1 MKKIIL
7 TLGAALMVAS
17 SVMAQVPL
25 PPVRVNEADLKKK
38 MERSDADIADPKKNT
53 KYRTWFDRGELYFK
67 VGMVGSEELY
77 RGMTRKVV
85 EERYDI
91 RTAPAAQKKTAGSSE
106 FDAYKYPYFEAY
118 YNDEDKLTL
127 WEPLVVVDAAAFS
140 KAYDAYAKAYDLGLN
155 MTQTEA
161 MKTSMNRLG
170 TAVKQEAINNQNLDK
185 KEAAADAFMLA
196 GKVLAH
202 PLVAQPDTASMY
214 NAGRLY
220 LMAEKYDKA
229 VDALKLI
236 ADMGYYD
243 EGNVYYYIYHAY
255 QSKEDFES
263 AKAILMEG
271 VKKFPSNEKL
281 TSSLAVLFASGKV
294 EGDMTEVIAL
304 VEKAISDEPKNTFLL
319 SGLGDM
325 YNQNGQPDKAY
336 EVYKRIV
343 EITPDNFA
351 AWAIIGNTEFNMAY
365 ESYVK
370 FRENA
375 RSITSKT
382 EYEAGKQAV
391 LKEFFKSVE
400 SLEKAYSIDPN
411 NRDAKSVVS
420 LLKDATFLLRD
431 DFPEMAEKNK
441 KYTDLHNTMP

>member
-1 MKKIIL
+1 
-7 TLGAALMVAS
+7 MVAS

-67 VGMVGSEELY
+67 VGMVGSEDLY
-77 RGMTRKVV
+77 RGMERKAV
-85 EERYDI
+85 EDRYDV
-91 RTAPAAQKKTAGSSE
+91 RTSPKAEMKEVGGSDYN
-106 FDAYKYPYFEAY
+106 FYKYPYFEAY
-118 YNDEDKLTL
+118 FNDEEQLVL
-127 WEPLVVVDAAAFS
+127 WQPTLVVDEDAYVKS
-140 KAYDAYAKAYDLGLN
+140 YDAYAKAYDFGLN
-155 MTQTEA
+155 LTQTEA
-161 MKTSMNRLG
+161 MKTAMQRLG
-170 TAVKQEAINNQNLDK
+170 TAIKQKAINNQNLDLK
-185 KEAAADAFMLA
+185 VEAADAFMLA
-196 GKVLAH
+196 GKVMAH
-202 PLVAQPDTASMY
+202 PLVAKPDTASMY

-220 LMAEKYDKA
+220 LMMEEYDKSVA
-229 VDALKLI
+229 ALKLI

-243 EGNVYYYIYHAY
+243 KGDVYYYIYHAY
-255 QSKEDFES
+255 QSNDDFES
-263 AKAILMEG
+263 AKSTLMDG
-271 VKKFPSNEKL
+271 VKKFPGNEKL
-281 TSSLAVLFASGKV
+281 TSSLAALFASGKV

-304 VEKAISDEPKNTFLL
+304 IEKAIEDDPKNTFLL

-325 YNQNGQPDKAY
+325 YNQSGQPEKAY
-336 EVYKRIV
+336 EIYQKIV
-343 EITPDNFA
+343 KITPNNFA

-382 EYEAGKQAV
+382 EYEAGKQAI

-411 NRDAKSVVS
+411 NRDAKNVVS